1 MKIFTW
7 MQNKFN
13 GRHESKKLTSLI
25 SASQNIKQD
34 PGKEGF
40 SERHIIGSLLAIG
53 TFGENAWKEAPES
66 IINLEGNSSSHD
78 HDLQDL
84 TLEELGKLQNELN
97 LILHKQG
104 AELTRSAELER
115 NNVEWKNLLDKDSSL
130 DSDESTSNECNQ
142 QHSTNIVRNSGKD
155 VCLDSNSKGTTN
167 GKKSLSFLLQK
178 MFVCSSAITPA
189 FSLRD
194 HALPESRMEKIMK
207 AILHKKIYPQSSSTA
222 LSMKKYLDNRVRI
235 MKPADDD
242 HEDHHELMNLKGDN
256 GSKWVNTDSECESL
270 IIF

>member
-13 GRHESKKLTSLI
+13 GRHESRKPTSFI

-40 SERHIIGSLLAIG
+40 SERHIGSLLAIG
-53 TFGENAWKEAPES
+53 TLGENAWKEDPES
-66 IINLEGNSSSHD
+66 SINLVGNSSSSQD

-97 LILHKQG
+97 SILHKQG
-104 AELTRSAELER
+104 AELTLSADLER

-130 DSDESTSNECNQ
+130 DSDDQSTSNDCNQ
-142 QHSTNIVRNSGKD
+142 QRSISIVRNIGKD
-155 VCLDSNSKGTTN
+155 VCLDSNSKGTIN
-167 GKKSLSFLLQK
+167 SKKSFSFLLEK
-178 MFVCSSAITPA
+178 MFVCSSGITQPA
-189 FSLRD
+189 PSLRD
-194 HALPESRMEKIMK
+194 HALPESRMEKIMR

-222 LSMKKYLDNRVRI
+222 LSMKKYLDNRRI

-242 HEDHHELMNLKGDN
+242 QDHHELNLKGDN
-256 GSKWVNTDSECESL
+256 GSKWVNTNSEYIVLE
-270 IIF
+270 I